1 MENKDMAIK
10 EENVIN
16 SIVNSLKE
24 LKLHE
29 LNDLVQLV
37 KEEFGLNDIN
47 FATSSNNEDS
57 VKEEKKT
64 TVSLVLTK
72 VGDKKIPVY
81 NTIKEMTGKGLLE
94 IKKLTDTLPFV
105 ILGELNQSKAEELK
119 AQLEAQGAQVE
130 LK

>member
-1 MENKDMAIK
+1 MENKDMVKK

-16 SIVNSLKE
+16 SIVNSLKD

-29 LNDLVQLV
+29 ISDLVQLV

-47 FATSSNNEDS
+47 FATSSNSEES

-64 TVSLVLTK
+64 TVSLVLKK

-94 IKKLTDTLPFV
+94 IKKLTDVLPFV
-105 ILGELNQSKAEELK
+105 ILSDLNQSKAEELK
-119 AQLEAQGAQVE
+119 AQLEAQGAEVE

>member
-1 MENKDMAIK
+1 MENKDMVKK

-16 SIVNSLKE
+16 SIVNSLKD

-29 LNDLVQLV
+29 ISDLVQLV
-37 KEEFGLNDIN
+37 REEFGLNDIN
-47 FATSSNNEDS
+47 FATSSSNEES
-57 VKEEKKT
+57 TKEEKKT

-105 ILGELNQSKAEELK
+105 ILGDLNQSKAEELK
-119 AQLEAQGAQVE
+119 SQLEAQGAEVE

>member
-1 MENKDMAIK
+1 MENKDMVKK

-16 SIVNSLKE
+16 SIVNSLKD

-29 LNDLVQLV
+29 INDLVQLV
-37 KEEFGLNDIN
+37 REEFGLNDIN
-47 FATSSNNEDS
+47 FATSSSNEES
-57 VKEEKKT
+57 TKEEKKT

-105 ILGELNQSKAEELK
+105 ILSDLNQSKAEELK
-119 AQLEAQGAQVE
+119 SQLEAQGAEVE